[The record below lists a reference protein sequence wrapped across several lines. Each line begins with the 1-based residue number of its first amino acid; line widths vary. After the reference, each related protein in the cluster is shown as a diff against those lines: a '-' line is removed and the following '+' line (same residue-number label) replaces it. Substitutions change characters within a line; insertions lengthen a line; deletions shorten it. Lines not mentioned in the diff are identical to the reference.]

1 MIHFATIDLWEDART
16 GRECRLLVS
25 NEGCEVEILSAE
37 GEPMLT
43 AWYTSV
49 SEAFESA
56 RERQPGSAA
65 GGPQLA
71 A

>member
-1 MIHFATIDLWEDART
+1 MIHFATIDLWTDART

-25 NEGCEVEILSAE
+25 NEGCRVEISAK

-43 AWYTSV
+43 AWYQSV
-49 SEAFESA
+49 SEALESA
-56 RERQPGSAA
+56 TERRPVSAV